1 MNVLSRQSPCFP
13 LLPWLVVIK
22 RRDEVTNPM
31 RKKKQKKNKKEKKR
45 RGRRIAPVVETIHGT
60 KLASAFLSALPC
72 ITLSFKLDAD
82 TAIGGGRWHTQKNR
96 EIRTS
101 KKEKEKRNDGVP
113 SCRLLWVLSLIASV
127 FSWSQATESNQLEKR
142 SAPREGETKGEKK
155 KDPDDLQPKRTPG
168 HHQDIFCWPYSVLL
182 SYTFFSLYT
191 APSTVPLV
199 SFSFFFSVFFSSSL

>member
-13 LLPWLVVIK
+13 LLPWSVVIK

-31 RKKKQKKNKKEKKR
+31 RRKKQKS

-60 KLASAFLSALPC
+60 KLASACLSALPC

-127 FSWSQATESNQLEKR
+127 FFVKSSHRKQPERRDQLREKGKQR
-142 SAPREGETKGEKK
+142 GKKK
-155 KDPDDLQPKRTPG
+155 KDPDDLQPKRAPG

-182 SYTFFSLYT
+182 SYTVHSFLST

-199 SFSFFFSVFFSSSL
+199 SFSFFFGFFFLHPYSSFTA

>member
-13 LLPWLVVIK
+13 LLPWSVVIK
-22 RRDEVTNPM
+22 RQDEVTNPM
-31 RKKKQKKNKKEKKR
+31 RRKKQKS

-60 KLASAFLSALPC
+60 KLASACLSALPC

-82 TAIGGGRWHTQKNR
+82 TAIGGERWHTQKNR

-127 FSWSQATESNQLEKR
+127 FSWSQATKSNQ
-142 SAPREGETKGEKK
+142 REEISSERRGNKGVKKK
-155 KDPDDLQPKRTPG
+155 KDPDDLQPKRAPG

-191 APSTVPLV
+191 APSPVPLV
-199 SFSFFFSVFFSSSL
+199 SFSFFFGFIFLHPYSSFTA